1 MLHTYLAAP
10 FASPTRQQQ
19 FEAVATALAAEPG
32 TPFTLLLG
40 NLSLASA
47 PAIDAVLLRP
57 RSLTIVQL
65 VPGGGVL
72 HIPDLRQAPWHLD
85 GAVLELP
92 DEALNPFVRFEQ
104 QRTLLARWLEEQLP
118 PEAANLQF
126 ITGLVLFGAPVQFGP
141 GVEARMAAVPSASTF
156 HLLPDPARFT
166 RRLAQLATPE
176 IDLTPE
182 DLEQLPQQL
191 GLLAGSAAPAS
202 TTSFPTANNL
212 LRQKAGQLWRWLG
225 AEDMADLDRTSTGYE
240 IDLDARNRE
249 KEELENLRAQLQ
261 QDMQQ
266 QLRALEDRE
275 NEREQRIAQ
284 LQQQLTVAPVA
295 PEAPDLQAQLAAE
308 KREKQVLEASVQTY
322 RTDLE
327 TRNQELGAKI
337 QQLENLI
344 ERLANSP
351 VTPSP
356 PTTAAASSPPPAAP
370 LPPTG
375 LPVATPTTFPAPDE
389 VPASA
394 PPVAA
399 HQALPSSA
407 NEPVQRAQFGRPAS
421 ARQSLGGAW
430 ARWWPVAQRW
440 LAQQQARLQRSPQL
454 RRLPALPKWAG
465 YAAGGTAALVLAVGV
480 TRCNKQDTPT
490 TFEQQGR
497 VGLLAANGDT
507 LVPARYTS
515 IGEFREGRS
524 VVEQD
529 GVFGFVQIDGQEVV
543 KPAYDALYPY
553 ADGYARARVGG
564 LYTFLTEQGEEF
576 STYYFA
582 ARNFTEG
589 WAAVLDY
596 QGWHYISGPEEP
608 AAPVIFQEAYSFEQE
623 VARVKTGGKFTFI
636 SPDYL
641 ADTTA
646 GVAPFGRYTSA
657 TDFDAQGRARVVQ
670 NGRTF
675 FIDRNGAE
683 IKE

>member
-1 MLHTYLAAP
+1 MLHTYLTAP

-19 FEAVATALAAEPG
+19 FEAVAAALTAEPG

-40 NLSLASA
+40 NLSLAGA

-65 VPGGGVL
+65 VPGGGEL
-72 HIPDLRQAPWHLD
+72 HIPDLRQDAWYLD

-104 QRTLLARWLEEQLP
+104 QRTSLARWLAEQLP

-156 HLLPDPARFT
+156 HLLPDPSRFT

-176 IDLTPE
+176 IDLTE
-182 DLEQLPQQL
+182 AELEQLPALL
-191 GLLAGSAAPAS
+191 GLDAESTAS
-202 TTSFPTANNL
+202 TATPPPGTANNL

-275 NEREQRIAQ
+275 TEREQRIAQ
-284 LQQQLTVAPVA
+284 LQQQLTAAPVA

-308 KREKQVLEASVQTY
+308 KREKQVLETSVQTY

-351 VTPSP
+351 VTSP
-356 PTTAAASSPPPAAP
+356 PSAPTAAASP
-370 LPPTG
+370 LPPAMPLPSAG
-375 LPVATPTTFPAPDE
+375 LPIATAAAAPAPDE
-389 VPASA
+389 A
-394 PPVAA
+394 PS
-399 HQALPSSA
+399 SSA
-407 NEPVQRAQFGRPAS
+407 NESAQRAQFGRPAS
-421 ARQSLGGAW
+421 ARQSLGGTW

-440 LAQQQARLQRSPQL
+440 VAQQQARIQQSPHL
-454 RRLPALPKWAG
+454 NRLPALPKWSG
-465 YAAGGTAALVLAVGV
+465 YVTGGTAALVLAVAV
-480 TRCNKQDTPT
+480 ARCSRQDAPT

-507 LVPARYTS
+507 LLPARYTS

-524 VVEQD
+524 VVEQE

-589 WAAVLDY
+589 RAAVLDY
-596 QGWHYISGPEEP
+596 RGWHYISGPEEP
-608 AAPVIFQEAYSFEQE
+608 TDPVIFQEAYSFEQE
-623 VARVKTGGKFTFI
+623 LARVKTKGQFTFI

-646 GVAPFGRYTSA
+646 GTAPFGRYTSA

-670 NGRTF
+670 QGRTF
-675 FIDRNGAE
+675 FIDRTGAE
-683 IKE
+683 VKE